1 MSLASLIERYA
12 AGPQILRKAV
22 AGMSR
27 EQLVARPV
35 AGKWST
41 LEVIAHLADFEIVY
55 TDRLA
60 AIVAENDP
68 PLPGR
73 DEVAYAARLAY
84 QSRDLEEELRLMD
97 ACRGRMVR
105 ILQTLS
111 DADLS
116 RRGIHSEAGPL
127 TLAQMLERIIGHID
141 HHVKFIHDKRKA
153 LGI

>member
-1 MSLASLIERYA
+1 MSLASLIERYQS
-12 AGPQILRKAV
+12 GPQILRKAV
-22 AGMSR
+22 VGMSR

-55 TDRLA
+55 TDRLV
-60 AIVAENDP
+60 AIIAENDP

-73 DEVAYAARLAY
+73 DEVAYAARLSY

-105 ILQTLS
+105 ILKTLS

-127 TLAQMLERIIGHID
+127 TLEQLLERINGHID
-141 HHVKFIHDKRKA
+141 HHVKFIYDKRKA